1 MDDPLLVCG
10 LERVGNLTGHGQRL
24 VERNGPA
31 RDPLRQVLAGD
42 ELHDQRRDAVRVLQP
57 VNGGNVGV
65 IQRCED
71 FRFALE
77 PGQPVSVGRER
88 GRQNLDGDLPLQL
101 RVGRAIDLAHS
112 ARADGGNDLVGAEAR
127 AGDQGQGIG

>member
-1 MDDPLLVCG
+1 MCG

-24 VERNGPA
+24 VERNGPT

-42 ELHDQRRDAVRVLQP
+42 ELHDQRRDAVRILEP

-65 IQRCED
+65 IERRED

-77 PGQPVSVGRER
+77 PGQPVGVGRER
-88 GRQNLDGDLPLQL
+88 GRQKLDGDLALQL
-101 RVGRAIDLAHS
+101 RVG
-112 ARADGGNDLVGAEAR
+112 AR
-127 AGDQGQGIG
+127 